1 MYNHIRNLLVNRTGS
16 DYADTTVP
24 GDELIP
30 TGYVKK
36 DLPTYLQNLRGRIF
50 GVSPDRVM
58 LNYRTAQ
65 LLTTIASTD
74 LQQYVTSVDSRITYD
89 YADLKSGFGPS
100 VEKQSGLATDELT
113 LQGSE
118 VSPDASGVCSYRY
131 IVSIE
136 ASPTAVVTVKR
147 TVVPEVTED
156 TAITLTNGLSQQI
169 SLPYSG
175 LKFRLNSTTD
185 GASWYVQGA
194 LRPTTNLSSIVD
206 SLESV
211 GEPVL
216 LQLFG
221 PSPEKPYDVFK
232 ECWENHPELAY
243 RLGGIALAIA
253 YRTDEV

>member
-1 MYNHIRNLLVNRTGS
+1 MYNHIRNLLVNRAGS

-30 TGYVKK
+30 TGYLKK
-36 DLPTYLQNLRGRIF
+36 VLPTYLQTLRSRIF

-58 LNYRTAQ
+58 LNYRVAQ
-65 LLTTIASTD
+65 LLSTISSTD
-74 LQQYVTSVDSRITYD
+74 LQQYVVSVDSRLTYD
-89 YADLKSGFGPS
+89 YPDLKSGFGPS
-100 VEKQSGLATDELT
+100 VQKQSGLATDELT

-118 VSPDASGVCSYRY
+118 VAPDASGVCSYRY
-131 IVSIE
+131 VISVDT
-136 ASPTAVVTVKR
+136 SPSAVVTVKR
-147 TVVPEVTED
+147 TVVPEVTEE

-194 LRPTTNLSSIVD
+194 LRPTTNLSSIVE
-206 SLESV
+206 SLSSI
-211 GEPVL
+211 GEPTL

-221 PSPEKPYDVFK
+221 AAPEEPYNIFK
-232 ECWENHPELAY
+232 NCWENHPELAY
-243 RLGGIALAIA
+243 KLGGIVLAIA